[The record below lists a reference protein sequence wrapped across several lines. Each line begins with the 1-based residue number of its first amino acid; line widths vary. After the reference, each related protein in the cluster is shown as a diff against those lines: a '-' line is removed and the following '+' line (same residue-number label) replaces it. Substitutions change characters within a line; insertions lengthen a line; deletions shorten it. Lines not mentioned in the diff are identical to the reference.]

1 MTLTQTFKQLQTTGK
16 YENVSFALVFKWHKR
31 SAEGWTGESDSKLG
45 RPTEINSQIVNHVRD
60 AIDTDRRLTV
70 REISEDIGISKTSV
84 HRILRETLVM
94 SRVCARWV
102 PRLLMEDER
111 E

>member
-1 MTLTQTFKQLQTTGK
+1 MKMC
-16 YENVSFALVFKWHKR
+16 LVR
-31 SAEGWTGESDSKLG
+31 SYSSGISDLPRNG
-45 RPTEINSQIVNHVRD
+45 V
-60 AIDTDRRLTV
+60 IDTDRRLTV

-84 HRILRETLVM
+84 HWILRETLGM

-102 PRLLMEDER
+102 PLLITEDEK